1 MRNRYLYITLLSI
14 LAWHAE
20 AQGQAGTKQVPRL
33 VVNVTVDQLRSDL
46 LDLYAPAFSSREGLQ
61 KLLAEGLVFE
71 NARYPF
77 ADVDRAS
84 AISSV
89 VTGTTPFYHTIT
101 GNQWIDRQSLRPVS
115 PTPGDMA
122 ASTIG
127 DELKRATQGQGK
139 VFAVAPTKEVAMLAA
154 GHTADGTV
162 WNDTPK
168 KGWTA
173 ADITDRALRCMTDH
187 ALGQDS
193 IADLLLLTY
202 DASGNDRQT
211 YIQLD
216 QEIAR
221 LLQQTEAQVGKDQAL
236 FLITSTGYTEEKR
249 ADLER
254 FNIPAGTFYINRT
267 ANLLNMYF
275 GGLWGQGKYV
285 EAHFKNQL
293 YINRQLIEN
302 KRITTNEVLQRAKEF
317 LLQMS
322 GVKAVENHLYEAH
335 TGDLVIE
342 LNPGWQI
349 ENEDTHE
356 QSPVKTQLAYFPIII
371 YGSGI
376 MSETIKT
383 PVSIERIAPSIAKA
397 IRIRAPNACKSEP
410 LF

>member
-20 AQGQAGTKQVPRL
+20 AQGQAGTRQVPRL

-101 GNQWIDRQSLRPVS
+101 GSQWIDRQTLRPVS

-122 ASTIG
+122 VSTIG

-236 FLITSTGYTEEKR
+236 FLITSTGYTEEKKSK
-249 ADLER
+249 
-254 FNIPAGTFYINRT
+254 FIG
-267 ANLLNMYF
+267 
-275 GGLWGQGKYV
+275 
-285 EAHFKNQL
+285 
-293 YINRQLIEN
+293 
-302 KRITTNEVLQRAKEF
+302 
-317 LLQMS
+317 S
-322 GVKAVENHLYEAH
+322 
-335 TGDLVIE
+335 
-342 LNPGWQI
+342 
-349 ENEDTHE
+349 
-356 QSPVKTQLAYFPIII
+356 II
-371 YGSGI
+371 
-376 MSETIKT
+376 
-383 PVSIERIAPSIAKA
+383 PVSSEEKA
-397 IRIRAPNACKSEP
+397 LEFIKETKKKLNNTNKV
-410 LF
+410 LMK